1 MLKLYY
7 RLYQSVFKIIVA
19 LIPFH
24 FPKLISKE
32 NAIYE
37 IAPLL
42 KDKLSISSVLFV
54 TDAQLMKL
62 NLAQPLL
69 DDLNTKGIL
78 VTLYDQTK
86 ANPTI
91 DNIEEALVLYHTNKC
106 QAILAFG
113 GGSPIDCAKGVAARV
128 ARPHKSIRKMK
139 GVLGVLRKTPLV
151 IAIPTTAG
159 TGSET
164 TLASVVTNPLTHE
177 KYAIT
182 DPNLFPAYA
191 ILDPILTK
199 NLPAHITST
208 TGMDALTHAIEVY
221 IDRANDEE
229 TRTLAIDAIKLI
241 FENLTHVYQEPSDM
255 KARLNMQNAAFK
267 AGKAFTMAYVGNV
280 HAIDHTLGGF
290 YNTPHGLANAIL
302 LPRVLR
308 YYGSSVTKKLS
319 ELSDLTQLTEKS
331 ASPSDKA
338 EVFIS
343 HIESMNTQM
352 KIPSTLLGIK
362 DEDIPKMAHNAYAEA
377 NPFYP
382 VPVIFTHKDFETL
395 ILSIRQTV

>member
-19 LIPFH
+19 VIPFH

-32 NAIYE
+32 NAIFE

-42 KDKLSISSVLFV
+42 KDELNISSVLFV

-113 GGSPIDCAKGVAARV
+113 GGSPIDCAKGIAARV
-128 ARPHKSIRKMK
+128 ARPHKPIRKMK

-208 TGMDALTHAIEVY
+208 TGMDALTHAIESY
-221 IDRANDEE
+221 IGRANDEE

-267 AGKAFTMAYVGNV
+267 AGKAFTMA
-280 HAIDHTLGGF
+280 HTLGGF

-338 EVFIS
+338 EAFIS